1 MMKILLSAY
10 ACEPNKGS
18 EPFLGWR
25 WAREI
30 AMHHDVWI
38 ITRANNKES
47 IEEYLGN
54 NPMPSMHFSYVDVG
68 GLVGWYKKGSR
79 GMQLY
84 YYFWQRKAYKK
95 AKELNKYEG
104 FDIVHHLT
112 FGAFTQPTYMWKLGI
127 PFLWGPIG
135 GGEKLPHIS
144 GRKNNFCGILYEL
157 LRSFQMNIYRFLPF
171 SRGALKNAYK
181 ILVTTEETK
190 NLIPSKYRNK
200 CILFQSL
207 GIDKDF
213 MREGKVLF
221 EKTSRI
227 KVLVVGRMIG
237 WKGFDI
243 AIDAFKIASQRLDNV
258 DLYLRGK
265 GELKDALLSRCGNLL
280 GKRIFYVDT
289 YFNYEDMHSFYKSND
304 IFLNCSLHDSGCL
317 VILEA
322 MSAGLPI
329 ICINCG
335 GPKVITEPQNAIK
348 IEPSDYKK
356 IVSEIADAICLL
368 SCNKDLRSN
377 MGNESINIINEKY
390 LYEKKYNLIES
401 IYKEMYIS
409 R

>member
-1 MMKILLSAY
+1 MNILLSAY
-10 ACEPNKGS
+10 ACEPDKGS

-38 ITRANNKES
+38 ITK
-47 IEEYLGN
+47 GN
-54 NPMPSMHFSYVDVG
+54 NRSSIDKYLENNPIPNMHFSYVDVG

-84 YYFWQRKAYKK
+84 YYCWQIEAYKK
-95 AKELNKYEG
+95 AKELSKDIS

-112 FGAFTQPTYMWKLGI
+112 FGAYTQPTFMWKLGI

-135 GGEKLPHIS
+135 GGEKMPNIK
-144 GRKNNFCGILYEL
+144 GRNSNYRSTLYEIARNL
-157 LRSFQMNIYRFLPF
+157 QMSIYRFLPF
-171 SRGALKNAYK
+171 TKGALKYASK

-190 NLIPSKYRNK
+190 KLIPPQYHNK
-200 CILFQSL
+200 CIVFQSL

-213 MREGKVLF
+213 MKGGKLSF
-221 EKTSRI
+221 EKTDRI

-243 AIDAFKIASQRLDNV
+243 AIDAFNEIAKKHDNV

-265 GELKDALLSRCGNLL
+265 GNLKDEILLHCGDLL

-289 YFNYEDMHSFYKSND
+289 FFNYEDMHSFYKSND

-329 ICINCG
+329 VCINSG
-335 GPKVITEPQNAIK
+335 GPKVITEPENSIK
-348 IEPSDYKK
+348 IEPSEYHNL
-356 IVSEIADAICLL
+356 VSELSNAISLL
-368 SCNKDLRSN
+368 VSNKELREK
-377 MGNESINIINEKY
+377 MGKESVRIINEKY
-390 LYEKKYNLIES
+390 LYEVKYQFIDS
-401 IYKEMYIS
+401 IYKEI
-409 R
+409 RAV